1 MDELGELVVGMAI
14 LAGLL
19 GIVVPVLPGLLL
31 VVGAILVWAIAEGG
45 GLAWGVASL
54 SLALGAVGTFIKYS
68 IPKRR
73 LNESGV
79 QNRTLVLATVASM
92 VGLFVIPV
100 IGAPIGFIGTIY
112 LTERIRGDRAQAWPR
127 TKSSLAAVATSIGIE
142 LATGLVIAA
151 IWFGVIL
158 LG

>member
-1 MDELGELVVGMAI
+1 MDELGELVVGLAI
-14 LAGLL
+14 IAGLL
-19 GIVVPVLPGLLL
+19 GIVLPILPGLLL
-31 VVGAILVWAIAEGG
+31 IVGAIFVWAIADGT
-45 GLAWGVASL
+45 GLAWGVATL

-79 QNRTLVLATVASM
+79 QNRTLVLATVVSII
-92 VGLFVIPV
+92 GLFAIPV

-112 LTERIRGDRAQAWPR
+112 ITERARDREQAWPR

-151 IWFGVIL
+151 VWFGVVLI
-158 LG
+158 G